1 MGFSNPFPTNH
12 GGRRPGAGRPKL
24 PDELRREPLE
34 ITLPEQP
41 MAVLLAEAERLG
53 LSPGEFV
60 ELLLLN
66 LRRLL

>member
-1 MGFSNPFPTNH
+1 MNRGAT
-12 GGRRPGAGRPKL
+12 GRRPGAGRPKL